1 MSTQSNPH
9 LLVRLEGIRQA
20 LLAHHSGGATL
31 PNAVKGSERETFVA
45 DFLEEL
51 FPSPFRFGSGAVTDE
66 TGACSGQ
73 LDIVVEYPFFP
84 SFPMPG
90 GELRLYLAESVAVA
104 IEVKSN
110 VSSQWS
116 QVEHSVQQLRA
127 VNRKWK
133 GSTQLIG
140 GGIVFGAAS
149 STPVPYIA
157 VGYKGFASLESLK
170 ERLDKTDPTVR
181 PDAVLTI
188 ESGVFVGP
196 GAQAFGAV
204 GLFGLAA
211 VLTNMFRAASSADVD
226 LGAYV
231 AAHVE

>member
-1 MSTQSNPH
+1 MSVQPNTH

-20 LLAHHSGGATL
+20 LLAHHMGGSTL

-45 DFLEEL
+45 DFLEQL
-51 FPSPFRFGSGAVTDE
+51 FPSPFRFGSGAVTDQ

-73 LDIVVEYPFFP
+73 LDIVVEYPFLP

-90 GELRLYLAESVAVA
+90 GVERLYLAESVAVA

-110 VSSQWS
+110 VASQWG
-116 QVEHSVQQLRA
+116 QVEHSVQQLRT
-127 VNRKWK
+127 VNRNWK
-133 GSTQLIG
+133 GSTKLVG
-140 GGIVFGAAS
+140 GGIAFGAAS
-149 STPVPYIA
+149 STPVPYVA
-157 VGYKGFASLESLK
+157 VGYKGFANLESLK
-170 ERLDKTDPTVR
+170 ERLNNTKPKER

-188 ESGVFVGP
+188 DSGVFMGLGV
-196 GAQAFGAV
+196 QAFGAL

-211 VLTNMFRAASSADVD
+211 VLTNLFRAASSAETD